1 MPPNNPLIL
10 DDLTLLLEDPSDLL
24 GVDGDRD
31 CERGEYF
38 LDFEDLDFEDL
49 DFDDDDDFFPIPV
62 SLKPE
67 PAISIAE
74 VLGKVPNPVTPES
87 IDEYLGISH

>member
-1 MPPNNPLIL
+1 MPPNNLLIL
-10 DDLTLLLEDPSDLL
+10 DDLTLPLEDPSGLL

-31 CERGEYF
+31 YGNRDCEGEYF
-38 LDFEDLDFEDL
+38 LDFEDL
-49 DFDDDDDFFPIPV
+49 DFDDDDDFPIPV

-74 VLGKVPNPVTPES
+74 ILGKVPNPVTPES
-87 IDEYLGISH
+87 IDEYLGISN

>member
-1 MPPNNPLIL
+1 MPPNNLLIL
-10 DDLTLLLEDPSDLL
+10 DDLTLPLEDPSDFLGVE

-31 CERGEYF
+31 CEGEYF
-38 LDFEDLDFEDL
+38 LDFEDLDFD
-49 DFDDDDDFFPIPV
+49 DDDDDFFPIPV
-62 SLKPE
+62 SLKPD

-74 VLGKVPNPVTPES
+74 ILGKVPNPVTPES

>member
-10 DDLTLLLEDPSDLL
+10 DDLMLLLDNPSDLL

-31 CERGEYF
+31 CEEEYF
-38 LDFEDLDFEDL
+38 LDLEDL
-49 DFDDDDDFFPIPV
+49 DFDDDDDFSIPV

-67 PAISIAE
+67 PAISIAAI
-74 VLGKVPNPVTPES
+74 LGKVPNPVTPES

>member
-1 MPPNNPLIL
+1 MPPNNLLIL
-10 DDLTLLLEDPSDLL
+10 DDLTSPLEDPSGLL

-31 CERGEYF
+31 CEGEYF
-38 LDFEDLDFEDL
+38 LDFEDL
-49 DFDDDDDFFPIPV
+49 DFDDDDDDFFSIPV

-67 PAISIAE
+67 PAIDIAE
-74 VLGKVPNPVTPES
+74 FLGKVPNPVTPES